1 MVPDRRYSPLVG
13 FIAIALVGSTF
24 VWTRAYSAS
33 ELGVVAWFGT
43 DGWNELAPISSTY
56 GPNSHSRNA
65 EEWLVRDFF
74 QDRRDGVF
82 LDVGANHYR
91 DESNTYYLETQ
102 LGWSGVSVDALE
114 AFSADYR
121 AHRPRTQYFARFV
134 SDVTD
139 STARFYVPEENKLV
153 ASASFEFTER
163 HGAPGVATEVRTTT
177 LDALLE
183 RAGLAHIDFLT
194 MDIELAEPKALAGF
208 DVDRYRPALV
218 CIEAHQEVRQEVLD
232 YFTRH
237 GYTVVGK
244 YLRADPKNLYFSPL
258 D

>member
-1 MVPDRRYSPLVG
+1 MTGL
-13 FIAIALVGSTF
+13 IAVALVAATF

-33 ELGVVAWFGT
+33 ELGVIAWFGT
-43 DGWNELAPISSTY
+43 DGWRELAPIASTY
-56 GPNSHSRNA
+56 GPNRYSRNT
-65 EEWLVRDFF
+65 EEWLIRDHF

-91 DESNTYYLETQ
+91 DENNTYYLETQ
-102 LGWSGVSVDALE
+102 LGWSGVAVDALE
-114 AFSADYR
+114 AFAADYR
-121 AHRPRTQYFARFV
+121 AHRPRTRYFARFV

-139 STARFYVPEENKLV
+139 STARLYVPEENTLV

-163 HGAPGVATEVRTTT
+163 EGTPGVATEVRTTT
-177 LDALLE
+177 LDALLA
-183 RAGLAHIDFLT
+183 RVGLTHIDFLT
-194 MDIELAEPKALAGF
+194 MDIELSEPKARAGF

-218 CIEAHQEVRQEVLD
+218 CIEAHPDVRQEILD
-232 YFTRH
+232 YFARH

-244 YLRADPKNLYFSPL
+244 YLRVDPKNLYFSPL